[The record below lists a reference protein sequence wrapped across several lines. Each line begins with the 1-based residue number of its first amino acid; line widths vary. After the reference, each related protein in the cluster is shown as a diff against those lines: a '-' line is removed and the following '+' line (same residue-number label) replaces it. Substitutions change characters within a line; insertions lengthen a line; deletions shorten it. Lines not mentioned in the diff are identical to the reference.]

1 MEKKLETWCFGGDK
15 KTADRLFELVKTGR
29 KTATCSLYLGEEISK
44 NIGYSILTNF
54 DQTQKLKIKTKKA
67 YVTKFCDVTSAHAK
81 MEGEGNLSLAYWRK
95 IHKKFFKK
103 ECKKNK
109 IKFCEDIEILC
120 EEFQVAE

>member
-29 KTATCSLYLGEEISK
+29 KTATCSLYTDEDISK
-44 NIGYSILTNF
+44 NIGYSILTNS

-67 YVTKFCDVTSAHAK
+67 YVTRFCDVTSEHAK
-81 MEGEGNLSLAYWRK
+81 KEGEGNLSLAYWRK

-109 IKFCEDIEILC
+109 IKFSENLEILC
-120 EEFQVAE
+120 EEFQVVE

>member
-29 KTATCSLYLGEEISK
+29 KTATCSLYTGEDISK
-44 NIGYSILTNF
+44 NIGYSILTNS

-67 YVTKFCDVTSAHAK
+67 YVTRFCDVTSEHAK

-109 IKFCEDIEILC
+109 IKFSENLEILC
-120 EEFQVAE
+120 EEFQIVE